1 VAYTHDDFNRTTPAG
16 PGGGTHGNP
25 SYELGAGHTAWNA
38 SASSNGCVIFDG
50 KMTQFENFSFHTV
63 DIFAT
68 ASTGDDQA
76 VRFQLNNYN
85 EQIWVLLRVHDD
97 VITNGPAANMDVDA
111 ATGNGAISVRVQM
124 EQGTPGQVTTIINGS
139 YQGPVDITGST
150 RFNDSTPHIC
160 EVRVISNT
168 VSVLMDGVEVSSR
181 NNMGTLPSGSTRRH
195 MGIQFAGDNNPK
207 YLENLEYGDYPLTST
222 ATEDITPSLFA
233 AGALFAAATGTSI
246 TPVIP
251 ASDAADDILVMQAFC
266 NASSTFSTPTNW
278 TPILDSGGGSTAV
291 DSANLSAAWFWKRAS
306 GSDGNPTSTT
316 SATGSSTIGLYG
328 RIWVYRNCLSSGT
341 PYEDAT
347 VAGTPTLSTTP
358 QSASIDTTG
367 TFRLA
372 VCYVSVDDDNTLGT
386 NYPPN
391 LWLPHATTFAQPR
404 LASTTGGDGMSDAI
418 QRWMPASGNVAAVT
432 VGTMA
437 SDYWRTLTLALLP
450 DAGGTPTLV
459 VADATHAHSADNVA
473 LTQHNALVVD
483 DALQAHTVDAVAL
496 VQHNLLAVA
505 ETLHGHT
512 VDNVTLTVGAG
523 LVVADALQAHT
534 VDNVDLTQ
542 HNVLAVDDALHAHSA
557 DNVTLTAAGGLT
569 VQDALHGHTVDNVAL
584 TQHNVLAVDDALH
597 GHTVDE
603 LGLTQHNTLAVADA
617 VQAHTADA
625 VVLSQH
631 VVLVVAE
638 AVHAHTVDAVAL
650 TQHNVLTVA
659 DAFHAHLA
667 EPALFQIPIIG
678 GVATATVIWR
688 DNGTTTAASRDT
700 ALATT
705 GAAHS
710 AAGGI
715 SQP

>member
-1 VAYTHDDFNRTTPAG
+1 MAYVHDTFDRTTPAG

-25 SYELGAGHTAWNA
+25 SYELGSGHTSWNA
-38 SASSNGCVIFDG
+38 SATSNGCVIFDG

-63 DIFAT
+63 DIFST

-76 VRFQLNNYN
+76 VRFQLNNFDQ
-85 EQIWVLLRVHDD
+85 QIWVLLRVHDD

-195 MGIQFAGDNNPK
+195 MGIQFAGDNTPK
-207 YLENLEYGDYPLTST
+207 YLENLEYGDYPLSST

-251 ASDAADDILVMQAFC
+251 ANDAANDILIMQAFC
-266 NASSTFSTPTNW
+266 NAASTFSTPTNW
-278 TPILDSGGGSTAV
+278 TEILDSGGGSTAV
-291 DSANLSAAWFWKRAS
+291 NSANMSSAWFWKRAS

-358 QSASIDTTG
+358 QSAAIDTTG
-367 TFRLA
+367 TFRLV

-391 LWLPHATTFAQPR
+391 LWLPHSSTFAQPR

-418 QRWMPASGNVAAVT
+418 QRWMPAAGNVAAVT

-459 VADATHAHSADNVA
+459 VADALHAHSVDNVA
-473 LTQHNALVVD
+473 LTQHNALVVA
-483 DALQAHTVDAVAL
+483 DALHGHSVDAVVL
-496 VQHNLLAVA
+496 TQHNLLAVDEA
-505 ETLHGHT
+505 LHGHT
-512 VDNVTLTVGAG
+512 VDNVDLTVGAG

-534 VDNVDLTQ
+534 VDNVDLVQ
-542 HNVLAVDDALHAHSA
+542 HNVLAVDDALHAHSV
-557 DNVTLTAAGGLT
+557 DNVTLTAAGGIA
-569 VQDALHGHTVDNVAL
+569 VQDALHAHSVDAVVL

-597 GHTVDE
+597 GHTVDNVA
-603 LGLTQHNTLAVADA
+603 LGQSSTLTVDDA
-617 VQAHTADA
+617 LHAHTAEA
-625 VVLSQH
+625 VVLTQH
-631 VVLVVAE
+631 VVLTVDE
-638 AVHAHTVDAVAL
+638 TLHGHTVDAVVL
-650 TQHNVLTVA
+650 TQHHVLEVA

-667 EPALFQIPIIG
+667 EPALFQIPIVG
-678 GVATATVIWR
+678 GVATGTIVWR
-688 DNGTTTAASRDT
+688 DAGTAAAGARDV
-700 ALATT
+700 AAVTT
-705 GAAHS
+705 GAAH
-710 AAGGI
+710 AVTGGI